1 MNANGAGGMPQ
12 RSGGFDNEPRTRVP
26 SRFEGALVAWLRRSS
41 NSSYVPTDLPSV
53 KNFTAPSII
62 APVDPRRN
70 PTLALEYW
78 LRRDIIRG
86 VFAPLERLK
95 VEQLVSFY
103 DVGHSPV
110 REAIM
115 RLSTSGLVVHE
126 HQKGHRV
133 APVSLADYADLS
145 RAYREIYLLMIN
157 MALENGD
164 DAWEEAVV
172 IQLHRSLKVEKN
184 FDDPEHREMWQRAYS
199 VLHST
204 LLSGCGSPVMLR
216 IWMDLD
222 ARLERYI
229 NLFADYELDLLLD
242 HHSKHREIVDAVTKR
257 DAGRLRALVIDMF
270 EMGSGFRRTVI
281 RALKQY
287 ELASTA
293 GGPAEIAGG
302 GRKRGRPRK
311 ISIDTP
317 G

>member
-1 MNANGAGGMPQ
+1 MPSIKPAA
-12 RSGGFDNEPRTRVP
+12 RPPLSEPRKIAGRLQT
-26 SRFEGALVAWLRRSS
+26 SQRFEGALVARLRGSS
-41 NSSYVPTDLPSV
+41 NSFRVPTDLPSV
-53 KNFTAPSII
+53 KNFTAPSIV
-62 APVDPRRN
+62 APVDPDRN

-86 VFAPLERLK
+86 VFAPLDRLK

-103 DVGHSPV
+103 EVGHSPV
-110 REAIM
+110 REAIL

-133 APVSLADYADLS
+133 APVSLADYSDLS
-145 RAYREIYLLMIN
+145 RAYRAIYLLMLD

-204 LLSGCGSPVMLR
+204 LLSGCGSPVMMR

-229 NLFADYELDLLLD
+229 NLFADYELDLVLD
-242 HHSKHREIVDAVTKR
+242 HHSKHREIVDAVTQR
-257 DAGRLRALVIDMF
+257 DADRLHALVIDMF

-281 RALKQY
+281 RGLRQY
-287 ELASTA
+287 ERDLTGNVTLEVEGS
-293 GGPAEIAGG
+293 P
-302 GRKRGRPRK
+302 RKRGRPRK
-311 ISIDTP
+311 ATA
-317 G
+317 